1 MVYIITENFRKYEW
15 DDGMVDNWITYTTS
29 NEKQHHVLRI
39 LTFQQWKVPQKTC
52 SFWCRIL
59 PFPSTTTNTWLLLS
73 CWQYS
78 FRLAV
83 LVWYFQAFYPA
94 SVMLWKFEK
103 WNLQIWHWG
112 WSCANVEDNKLRG
125 TFKERSARAACDCQV
140 VQNHAC
146 TMNLCKSLLGY
157 LAHCILIAILLAK
170 FVNETWIARTTAP

>member
-1 MVYIITENFRKYEW
+1 MRNSTMFSGSSLFSSGRCLKRLVFLVQNFP
-15 DDGMVDNWITYTTS
+15 ISPT
-29 NEKQHHVLRI
+29 
-39 LTFQQWKVPQKTC
+39 PQ
-52 SFWCRIL
+52 SRRSA
-59 PFPSTTTNTWLLLS
+59 FPSTATNTWLLLS

-103 WNLQIWHWG
+103 WNLSIWHWG
-112 WSCANVEDNKLRG
+112 WSCANVEDNKLCG

-146 TMNLCKSLLGY
+146 TMNLCKSLLGC

-170 FVNETWIARTTAP
+170 FLNETWIARTTAP